1 MHEISFRHDVLPLKD
16 KLYRL
21 ALRITLDTAEAEDI
35 VQDTMIKVWNLRSKW
50 QEIESMEAFCLT
62 IARNLAIDRSQKS
75 EAQNEELDIET
86 HQTADSVTPDGV
98 AERNEQMELIHRII
112 SRLPEKHR
120 TVVQLRDI
128 EGMSYKEIAEAM
140 QTTEEQVK
148 STLFRARQ
156 RIKKEYNEIDKYGL

>member
-21 ALRITLDTAEAEDI
+21 ALRITLNTAEAEDI

-50 QEIESMEAFCLT
+50 HEIESMEAFCLT
-62 IARNLAIDRSQKS
+62 VARNLAIDRSQKS

-86 HQTADSVTPDGV
+86 HQTADNVTPEGV
-98 AERNEQMELIHRII
+98 AERNEQMEIIHRII

-128 EGMSYKEIAEAM
+128 EGMSYKEVAEAM